1 MIALVMPYYM
11 NGEMLRLQYRNF
23 TSWPSRAR
31 NAIKIIIVDDGSPS
45 DPAASVPRPYGLPEL
60 EIYRVIDDRPWH
72 QHGARNLGAFE
83 ADREWLLLTDMDHML
98 EPEGA
103 MALTR
108 LAENGRLDAEAG
120 ADMLSGGGNKIA
132 SEIGS
137 LNTFTN
143 YNGTIRGVRDG
154 NNYRITHW
162 NTVILDYNT
171 DTNEIIS
178 LQDSYISQTTSTL
191 VGRILRSL
199 PPLSVERY
207 LGYISPSKDKRRLI
221 GMLHY

>member
-1 MIALVMPYYM
+1 MVLATQA
-11 NGEMLRLQYRNF
+11 NE
-23 TSWPSRAR
+23 
-31 NAIKIIIVDDGSPS
+31 
-45 DPAASVPRPYGLPEL
+45 
-60 EIYRVIDDRPWH
+60 H
-72 QHGARNLGAFE
+72 QE
-83 ADREWLLLTDMDHML
+83 K
-98 EPEGA
+98 
-103 MALTR
+103 
-108 LAENGRLDAEAG
+108 
-120 ADMLSGGGNKIA
+120 GNKMKKIPNYKIA
-132 SEIGS
+132 NEIGS

-221 GMLHY
+221 GMLR